1 MTGTPPEGAASE
13 EGGSTAAAQLLLAV
27 NPGAG
32 STKLGLFRGAG
43 RVMEHVERH
52 AERELERFSRI
63 ADQLSWRTAAVRSF
77 LERALVERGALAA
90 VVGRGGLF
98 KPVLSGTY
106 LVDEAM
112 LRDAEL
118 SRHGEHAANLGAP
131 IAKAIADEHGCP
143 AFVVDPVSVDE
154 LEPVARL
161 SGLAGVERKSL
172 CHALNMRAVARRH
185 AAAVGRRIEELRLVV
200 AHLGTGTSLSAQ
212 REGRLVDVVNPQDE
226 GPFSGDRCG
235 GIPATALIELCFAPG
250 AEKSA
255 VRRRLFG
262 DGGLFSYLGT
272 RDVREVAERAE
283 RGEAEPRL
291 VLDAM
296 AYQIAKAVGEL
307 AAALCGNVDAVLLT
321 GGAAHGRALVSRIR
335 PRVAWIAPVFVYP
348 GEDELLALAE
358 GALRVLG
365 GQERPRTYG

>member
-1 MTGTPPEGAASE
+1 MTELPGAASRG
-13 EGGSTAAAQLLLAV
+13 GGSAAATELVLAV

-32 STKLGLFRGAG
+32 STKLGLFRGAE
-43 RVMEHVERH
+43 RVMEHAERH
-52 AERELERFSRI
+52 TERELERFSRI
-63 ADQLSWRTAAVRSF
+63 ADQLSWRTSAVRSF
-77 LERALVERGALAA
+77 LERARVERGALAA

-98 KPVLSGTY
+98 KPVVSGTY

-112 LRDAEL
+112 LRDAEQ
-118 SRHGEHAANLGAP
+118 SPRGEHASNLGAP

-185 AAAVGRRIEELRLVV
+185 AATVGRPLQELHLVV

-212 REGRLVDVVNPQDE
+212 SEGRLVDVVNPQDE

-235 GIPATALIELCFAPG
+235 GIPATALVDLCFARG
-250 AEKSA
+250 TERSA
-255 VRRRLFG
+255 LRRRLFG

-272 RDVREVAERAE
+272 RDVREAAERAE
-283 RGEAEPRL
+283 RGDAEARL

-307 AAALCGNVDAVLLT
+307 ATVLRGEVDAVLLT
-321 GGAAHGRALVSRIR
+321 GGAAHGEALVGGIR
-335 PRVAWIAPVFVYP
+335 RRVEWIAPVFTYP

-365 GQERPRTYG
+365 GDERARSYG